1 MNKVKRKSAMNP
13 TEIFKRDT
21 QGMTGSQ
28 KMEYLK
34 MNSADQAKL
43 VASVR
48 ASNAAKL
55 KEKED
60 KENNDP
66 NKKHIQHIPVKII
79 KEGQVCVHVLNM
91 RGKPL
96 MPTSPVKARA
106 LLKKGKAKVVQ
117 INPFTIQLKY
127 PTGENKQ
134 PIVFALDPGYKNVGF
149 SAMTNK
155 RELISG
161 EVVLRTDVSERITEK
176 SMYRKGRRNRNTR
189 YRETRFDNRGNKKGK
204 KAGWLVPSIQH
215 KLDTYVRLVEKF
227 DKILP
232 ITRINIE
239 TSPFDTQK
247 MQNPE
252 ISGIEYQHGT
262 LQGYEVK
269 EYLLEKW
276 GRKCAYCGKE
286 NVPFE
291 TEHIIPPSRGIG
303 GTDRVSNLTIACHDC
318 NQDKDN
324 MTAAEFGHPE
334 VQIQAKKPLIAA
346 AFMNI
351 VRSRLVDMIKKEF
364 PQYYCESTY
373 GYVTKYNRINLGLKK
388 THAND
393 AFVIAGGEKQIRS
406 KPYMVKQIRRND
418 RSLQLNKK
426 GSKPS
431 IRTKRYKIKPGDLVK
446 KVILSRS
453 MGWNDELIKDRTV
466 YTVKGVFNY
475 GDWIRLTNP
484 IPGEKDINMKTSD
497 VNILK
502 YGSGLLFQ
510 LPKSIKVQKQLLTSY
525 QLENKDKAKK
535 LSKAEKE
542 EQNVIDMKKQKS
554 IYDGWNIV

>member
-1 MNKVKRKSAMNP
+1 MNKVKRKSVMNP

-34 MNSADQAKL
+34 MNSIDQAKF

-48 ASNAAKL
+48 VSNAAKL

-60 KENNDP
+60 KEKENQKDNDP
-66 NKKHIQHIPVKII
+66 NKKHAPVKII

-117 INPFTIQLKY
+117 RNPFTIQLKY
-127 PTGENKQ
+127 PTGENRQ
-134 PIVFALDPGYKNVGF
+134 PIVFALDPGYKTVGF
-149 SAMTNK
+149 SAVTKK

-161 EVVLRTDVSERITEK
+161 ETILRTDVSERITEK

-189 YRETRFDNRGNKKGK
+189 YRKPRFDNRGNKKGK
-204 KAGWLVPSIQH
+204 KAGWLAPSIQH
-215 KLDTYVRLVEKF
+215 KLDTYVNLIRKF

-232 ITRINIE
+232 ITHINIE

-262 LQGYEVK
+262 LQGYEIK
-269 EYLLEKW
+269 EYLLEKF
-276 GRKCAYCGKE
+276 GRKCVYCGDE
-286 NVPFE
+286 NVPLE
-291 TEHIIPPSRGIG
+291 TEHIIPPSRNIG

-318 NQDKDN
+318 NQDKGDK
-324 MTAAEFGHPE
+324 TAAEFGHPE
-334 VQIQAKKPLIAA
+334 VQMMAKRPLKAA

-364 PQYYCESTY
+364 PQYYCESIY
-373 GYVTKYNRINLGLKK
+373 GYVTKYNRNKLGLEK

-393 AFVIAGGEKQIRS
+393 AFVIAEGSGQIRS
-406 KPYMVKQIRRND
+406 KPYIVKQIRRND
-418 RSLQLNKK
+418 RSLQLNRK
-426 GSKPS
+426 GHKPS

-475 GDWIRLTNP
+475 GDWVRLTNP
-484 IPGEKDINMKTSD
+484 IPEEKGINIKTSD

-510 LPKSIKVQKQLLTSY
+510 LPKSIKVQKQLLANY
-525 QLENKDKAKK
+525 QLENKDKIKK

-542 EQNVIDMKKQKS
+542 EQKVIDMKKQKTV
-554 IYDGWNIV
+554 YDM